1 MLPKYRKILTP
12 PTKRWNGSC
21 PCRPVKGLLPSQI
34 GTDNNNTELFIE
46 ANEILCRYVDSKM
59 ILYNFHCHALSVCYS
74 SADDGK
80 ASHNNDSVA
89 AWSMAF
95 HLSAGRKSCFDL
107 GDRSFHQTT
116 HRAAVTNV
124 ARDEQD
130 KCRSPNNQRR
140 VQPHFGAIDGSHAT
154 VGNLPGN
161 FEP

>member
-1 MLPKYRKILTP
+1 MR
-12 PTKRWNGSC
+12 
-21 PCRPVKGLLPSQI
+21 CRPLKGLLPSQI

-59 ILYNFHCHALSVCYS
+59 ILYNFHCHALAVCYS

-89 AWSMAF
+89 AWSTAF

-116 HRAAVTNV
+116 HRTVTNV
-124 ARDEQD
+124 AQAERGED
-130 KCRSPNNQRR
+130 KCRSSNNQRR
-140 VQPHFGAIDGSHAT
+140 VRPHFGACEI
-154 VGNLPGN
+154 
-161 FEP
+161 